1 MMKKRIYKTVIPIL
15 VIAVAGI
22 AGYAVYYY
30 TSDSFMTL
38 TGDSRTTV
46 GLNGIYEDPGVT
58 AYSHGKDVSEEVEVE
73 GKVDTRT
80 PGDYT
85 VIYKSGNFTVKRE
98 VEVLDEMDP
107 TIELKGD
114 KNIKIKLG
122 EAFKD
127 PGFTATDSQGND
139 ISADVKVKGVDIKR
153 AGSRKIAYTVTD
165 SAGKTTRVYRDI
177 QVEPNTEYRTS
188 GLPICMYHYVY
199 DENNIPDDVN
209 GNYISQKDLAEEL
222 TWLKDQDYYFPTWK
236 EVRDYVD
243 GKLLL
248 PEKSI
253 VLTFDDGAVSFL
265 KNGIPLLEEY
275 KTPATSF
282 VITSKNGREKVGKY
296 RSKYVTYES
305 HSDNLHRGGGNIGH
319 GGIFTVISHDDGL
332 ADLKKSIEIVGSKDA
347 FAYPFGDTN
356 DRCRQV
362 VEDAGFLCAVTTV
375 PGRAKPGDDP
385 LLLPRQRMSRNQS
398 METFR
403 AMVLPY

>member
-398 METFR
+398 IETFR